1 MHSRHPSIILLH
13 TIFQYGKSV
22 SCTVRPGTSK
32 EGFRDLTVYRE
43 SELKQLAI
51 DIGYPTTGTDW
62 QEKVLLFCLDVNS
75 CFVDL
80 SKDKMDEDEI
90 HKCMTLIRFMTKNRP
105 LIEMQKIQD
114 LAYNI
119 AEDFKSLYAKQD

>member
-1 MHSRHPSIILLH
+1 MAKAFPVQYDRERARKAFDILLF
-13 TIFQYGKSV
+13 T
-22 SCTVRPGTSK
+22 
-32 EGFRDLTVYRE
+32 RE
-43 SELKQLAI
+43 PELKQLAI
-51 DIGYPTTGTDW
+51 DIGYPTTETDW
-62 QEKVLLFCLDVNS
+62 REKVLLFCLDVNS

-80 SKDKMDEDEI
+80 SKDKMNEEEI
-90 HKCMTLIRFMTKNRP
+90 HKCMTLMKFMAKNRP